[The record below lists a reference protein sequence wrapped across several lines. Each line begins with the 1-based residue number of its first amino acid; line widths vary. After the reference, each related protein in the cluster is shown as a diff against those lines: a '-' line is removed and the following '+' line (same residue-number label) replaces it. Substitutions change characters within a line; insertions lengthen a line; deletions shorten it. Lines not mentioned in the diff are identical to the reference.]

1 MEYTA
6 GLRLL
11 GIYSPYMAFSSS
23 FVSSLV
29 DLADNWK
36 RQLTL
41 EETETGQL
49 LFQHQSWISSGIFYT
64 FVLMHFYEWK
74 TFSVS
79 LAQPEKTQG
88 RISILPPLSLYSGLK
103 KRSLQIFS

>member
-11 GIYSPYMAFSSS
+11 GIYSPYMALSSS

-41 EETETGQL
+41 EETETLDGYHFNIKAG
-49 LFQHQSWISSGIFYT
+49 FQAE
-64 FVLMHFYEWK
+64 FVTHSNWC
-74 TFSVS
+74 VS
-79 LAQPEKTQG
+79 MNVRQFVN
-88 RISILPPLSLYSGLK
+88 LSLSRINTTG
-103 KRSLQIFS
+103 

>member
-11 GIYSPYMAFSSS
+11 GIYSPYMAISSS

-49 LFQHQSWISSGIFYT
+49 LFNIKAGFQAEFLTHSN
-64 FVLMHFYEWK
+64 
-74 TFSVS
+74 
-79 LAQPEKTQG
+79 
-88 RISILPPLSLYSGLK
+88 
-103 KRSLQIFS
+103 